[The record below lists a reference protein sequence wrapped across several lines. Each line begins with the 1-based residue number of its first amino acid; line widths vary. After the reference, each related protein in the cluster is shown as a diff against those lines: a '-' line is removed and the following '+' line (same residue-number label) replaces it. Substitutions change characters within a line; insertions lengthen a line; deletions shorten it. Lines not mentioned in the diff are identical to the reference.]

1 MIASPVSD
9 AEILAEV
16 IGPDRPD
23 MPSDVAHS
31 FLRFQFSEVHK
42 ERMRE
47 LADRNNRGVLS
58 NQEREQMESFLRVGH
73 FLALIQAK
81 ARLSL
86 SREAQ
91 PGT

>member
-1 MIASPVSD
+1 MIASPVTD

-16 IGPDRPD
+16 IGSDRPD
-23 MPSDVAHS
+23 MPTEVARS
-31 FLRFQFSEVHK
+31 FLRFQFSEVQK

-47 LADRNNRGVLS
+47 LADRNNRGILS
-58 NQEREQMESFLRVGH
+58 DQERVLMESFVRVGH

-86 SREAQ
+86 AQ
-91 PGT
+91 SGS

>member
-1 MIASPVSD
+1 MIASPVTD

-23 MPSDVAHS
+23 MPSDVAQS
-31 FLRFQFSEVHK
+31 FLRLQFSEVQK
-42 ERMRE
+42 DRMRE

-58 NQEREQMESFLRVGH
+58 DQERGQMESFMRVGH

-86 SREAQ
+86 NRESQ
-91 PGT
+91 SGS

>member
-1 MIASPVSD
+1 MIASPVTD

-23 MPSDVAHS
+23 MPPDVARS
-31 FLRFQFSEVHK
+31 FLKFQFSEVQK

-47 LADRNNRGVLS
+47 LADLNNRGILS
-58 NQEREQMESFLRVGH
+58 KQQRAQMESFLRVGH

-86 SREAQ
+86 NREAK
-91 PGT
+91 PGS

>member
-1 MIASPVSD
+1 MIASPVTD

-16 IGPDRPD
+16 IGCDRPD
-23 MPSDVAHS
+23 MPADVARS
-31 FLRFQFSEVHK
+31 FLSFQFSDDQK

-47 LADRNNRGVLS
+47 LADRNNRGILS
-58 NQEREQMESFLRVGH
+58 DQERLLMDSFLRVGH

-86 SREAQ
+86 ARS
-91 PGT
+91 GS